1 MMGSG
6 VRVPSAAPVTYW
18 NTSTKWPSFGA
29 AFCCAEAMEPWRN
42 QIQNRVHGDF
52 NNGKV
57 ILIIAALQTEAT
69 ESGSLRDRH
78 QDESQL
84 PLLWW
89 PRSRGPHRAHQSDFT
104 TPGAS
109 SCRQPS
115 RLLMPWQ
122 VFHAGNEGNT
132 GNRPLIGPSEN
143 LQLAHILRDGPHAG
157 PHEAPKVQ
165 DHPPPV
171 GRFAAGGWILDRT
184 QSVRTDDPAST
195 SGESSAGRS
204 YPASA

>member
-29 AFCCAEAMEPWRN
+29 AFCFGKVVEPWRN

-52 NNGKV
+52 NHGKV
-57 ILIIAALQTEAT
+57 IPIIAALQTVGNG
-69 ESGSLRDRH
+69 SGSLWDRY

-84 PLLWW
+84 PPLRW
-89 PRSRGPHRAHQSDFT
+89 PRSRDPHRAHQCDFT
-104 TPGAS
+104 TPGAP

-115 RLLMPWQ
+115 RLLMPWR

-132 GNRPLIGPSEN
+132 GNNPYFIEDIPVPRPEKDWGTAGNRPLIGPSEN
-143 LQLAHILRDGPHAG
+143 LQLAHIL
-157 PHEAPKVQ
+157 
-165 DHPPPV
+165 
-171 GRFAAGGWILDRT
+171 
-184 QSVRTDDPAST
+184 
-195 SGESSAGRS
+195 
-204 YPASA
+204 